1 MLSVK
6 NVAELAG
13 VSVGT
18 VSRVINNH
26 PSVKPETRE
35 KVLAAIEKL
44 HYVPNEVARN
54 FKMQK
59 SMMVALLLPDIA
71 HPFFSELTN
80 YIEDELDTQNYKMIL
95 CNSKGKPQKE
105 QYYYDVLSQN
115 MVAGIIVITFNNVEH
130 AIMKKIPVVAIDRHI
145 AHEISCVTSDNYAG
159 GRMAFNELIKAGV
172 KRPAFLGY
180 ITNVYLNS
188 AISEVHTRKDGFC
201 DAAHAQGIQYACFE
215 IPDDDQTLE
224 ASLEKIIISEAL
236 KLIDGIFIN
245 GDLFAARFIKQ
256 ARAHQIRIPED
267 LKIIGYDGSRNLSW
281 CPPYMS
287 TIRQPIETIARTAVQ
302 LLVRSIEGETIK
314 PDTYRLPVEYVQGD
328 TT

>member
-26 PSVKPETRE
+26 PSVKPVTRE

-80 YIEDELDTQNYKMIL
+80 YIEDELDAQNYKMIL

-105 QYYYDVLSQN
+105 QYYYDILSQN
-115 MVAGIIVITFNNVEH
+115 KVAGIIVITFNNVEH

-145 AHEISCVTSDNYAG
+145 TAEISCVTSDNYAG
-159 GRMAFNELIKAGV
+159 GRMAFRELVKAGV

-180 ITNVYLNS
+180 IPNVYLNS
-188 AISEVHTRKDGFC
+188 AISEVHTRKEGFC
-201 DAAHAQGIQYACFE
+201 DEADAQGMPYTCFE
-215 IPDDDQTLE
+215 IPDDDQQLE
-224 ASLEKIIISEAL
+224 ENLEKLITSDAL
-236 KLIDGIFIN
+236 KKIDGLFIN
-245 GDLFAARFIKQ
+245 GDLFAARFIKI
-256 ARAHQIRIPED
+256 ARAHQVRIPED
-267 LKIIGYDGSRNLSW
+267 LRIIGYDGSRNLSC
-281 CPPYMS
+281 CPPYLS

-302 LLVRSIEGETIK
+302 LLVRSIAGETIK
-314 PDTYRLPVEYVQGD
+314 PETCHLPVEFIQGD